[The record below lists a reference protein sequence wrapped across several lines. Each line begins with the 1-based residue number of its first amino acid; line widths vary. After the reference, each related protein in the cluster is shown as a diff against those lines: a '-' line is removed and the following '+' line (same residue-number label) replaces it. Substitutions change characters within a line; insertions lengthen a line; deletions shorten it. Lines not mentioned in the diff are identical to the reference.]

1 MAEKGVI
8 NKAGNTQ
15 KTLLGGYFFLSPSE
29 LRQLKALSPDTTL
42 GDILELTM
50 KELPKPIVQLAR
62 QFDWYHKSVGKAKP
76 IDIYYAFNF
85 IKLELA
91 HWIVAGRE
99 RRDIESSRVV

>member
-1 MAEKGVI
+1 MTREAVI
-8 NKAGNTQ
+8 GKAGNTNL
-15 KTLLGGYFFLSPSE
+15 TFGGGYFFLSPSE

-91 HWIVAGRE
+91 QWIVAARQPRVIERGR
-99 RRDIESSRVV
+99 R